1 MKILLTG
8 ATGYIGSYLIEYLS
22 KELSNEIIPLC
33 RKLPDYFRD
42 WIDKFE
48 VVECDVTQLDDLK
61 EKVPEEIDCI
71 IHLAAFND
79 VCCSQKPDQA
89 LIVNGIG
96 TRNML
101 ELIKAKECKSFIYFS
116 TLQVYGKEL
125 QGNITV
131 DSPVKCFDDY
141 AFTHYVAEEYCRLFS
156 LRYDLNVSVV
166 RPSNVFGCPIHS
178 KINRWTLIP
187 TSLCL
192 SAYKENRIIL
202 NSSGKQ
208 NRDFVSLYFV
218 SKCIKYLLEENNSG
232 FNVYNLTS
240 ERLFSIIEV
249 AKMVQS
255 CSKLVLNTDISL
267 ICKSIYPLNSNQFLV
282 RNNLLAPPNKEEL
295 RDELLNEIEKIL
307 KLLITYGGN

>member
-8 ATGYIGSYLIEYLS
+8 ATGYIGSYLTEYLS
-22 KELSNEIIPLC
+22 KETSHEIIPLC
-33 RKLPDYFRD
+33 RKLPEYFKRRE
-42 WIDKFE
+42 DKFE
-48 VVECDVTQLDDLK
+48 VVECDVTNLDDLK
-61 EKVPEEIDCI
+61 EKVLEEIDCI
-71 IHLAAFND
+71 IHLAAFNN
-79 VCCSQKPDQA
+79 VWCSQKPEQA

-101 ELIKAKECKSFIYFS
+101 EIAKNRKCKLFIYFS

-156 LRYDLNVSVV
+156 SRYDLNVSVV
-166 RPSNVFGCPIHS
+166 RPSNVFGCPIHP
-178 KINRWTLIP
+178 KINRWTLVP

-192 SAYKENRIIL
+192 SAYKKNRIIL

-208 NRDFVSLYFV
+208 NRDFVSLSFI
-218 SKCIKYLLEENNSG
+218 SKCISYLIKEHNIG
-232 FNVYNLTS
+232 FNIYNLAS
-240 ERLFSIIEV
+240 GRLFSIIEI
-249 AKMVQS
+249 AKMVKL
-255 CSKLVLNTDISL
+255 CSKSLLNKDIKL
-267 ICKSIYPLNSNQFLV
+267 ICKSKYPLDSNQFLV
-282 RNNLLAPPNKEEL
+282 RNNLLSPTNEEEL
-295 RDELLNEIEKIL
+295 RDELLNEIEKTL